1 MPLINCRRWSTSGGC
16 EFVTTLP
23 MNRSGILS
31 NPTQLAL
38 LETLH
43 ARLPHGVAILD
54 RDLRLIYANPRWSD
68 FLGRA
73 EGADNPRS
81 GMPLADLLPDA
92 VKVLEA
98 ARDSLEHC
106 VSHDLPGLIVSG
118 ESGPSFWDLTL
129 APLSDDEHIVGL
141 TCV

>member
-43 ARLPHGVAILD
+43 ARLPHGVAILGH
-54 RDLRLIYANPRWSD
+54 DLRLIYANPRWSD
-68 FLGRA
+68 FLRRA
-73 EGADNPRS
+73 EGADNP
-81 GMPLADLLPDA
+81 
-92 VKVLEA
+92 
-98 ARDSLEHC
+98 
-106 VSHDLPGLIVSG
+106 LPG
-118 ESGPSFWDLTL
+118 T
-129 APLSDDEHIVGL
+129 PLSDCYQTPARYWTLPAKALNMAPRMTSRVWLYQGNPVRRFG
-141 TCV
+141 T